1 MQSQDLTP
9 NARRLD
15 MAEAFAR
22 CLRTGE
28 KAAGE
33 AVRTQL
39 SPAVVYSCNGVE
51 IHGRDSVVDRITRQ
65 YPFTPVF
72 ARGIWAFAREHGIRV
87 RIEAN
92 FDHLGAA
99 PRDYSLDFEFDAN
112 DQLSRVTETYA
123 FSMAATKTTRMP
135 AHVRSAIDRAL
146 SNGTPM
152 VLAYVDEQG
161 APCLS
166 LRGSVQAWSDHELCA
181 WVRDAASGLVRAVQ
195 AGRPLSLLYR
205 DSATRTTLVM
215 RGRGRIATDV
225 ETRNRVYRRVPE
237 VEQTHDVDR
246 KGAALIISLDR
257 IAGTHPSGPVLVEPV
272 ADRAGHAR

>member
-1 MQSQDLTP
+1 MQSPPRTP
-9 NARRLD
+9 NASRLD
-15 MAEAFAR
+15 TAEAFVR
-22 CLRTGE
+22 CLRTAE

-33 AVRTQL
+33 AVRPRLT
-39 SPAVVYSCNGVE
+39 PEVVYSCNGVE
-51 IHGRDSVVDRITRQ
+51 IRGRESVVDRITRQ

-72 ARGIWAFAREHGIRV
+72 ARGIWSFAREEAGRV

-99 PRDYSLDFEFDAN
+99 PRDYSLHFDFDAHN
-112 DQLSRVTETYA
+112 QLSRVTETFA
-123 FSMAATKTTRMP
+123 FSMAAAKATRIP

-146 SNGTPM
+146 SNGTPI
-152 VLAYVDEQG
+152 VLAYVDDQG
-161 APCLS
+161 APSLS
-166 LRGSVQAWSDHELCA
+166 LRGSVQVWSDHELCA
-181 WVRDAASGLVRAVQ
+181 WVRDAGSGLVRAVQ

-215 RGRGRIATDV
+215 RGQGRIATD
-225 ETRNRVYRRVPE
+225 EGTRDRVYRQVPE

-257 IAGTHPSGPVLVEPV
+257 IAGTHPSGPVLIEP
-272 ADRAGHAR
+272 